1 MQQIV
6 QGKRNPQNVCQCRLK
21 TYESE
26 LIYQLAKM
34 ASCDVQATPSNDK
47 LKNIAEYTNEATAP
61 STATDTSSRTAP
73 DTDTDTD
80 TASAI
85 SQVETKTEAVD
96 VNMNVKNDIL
106 LQPTKIPGPIHMGN
120 GFHNRKYTTLM
131 KSLDLKKQH
140 NEYYSS
146 TSTLVNT
153 TDDSGVQM
161 DCSTAEDDNSCC
173 ELQNLRPSSSTPRQR
188 NSTETIAS
196 MGSLTELETAEQ
208 QTLRVLQLAVAEMEA
223 DVAFHAE
230 KLKEEIKLVDG
241 KQLQLSVEQEEQ
253 EQDEQD
259 EQQDL
264 ESTEGSKDSC
274 QAVEQFES
282 FAIGSGTTERKHI
295 RVEQLLEAEHDI
307 DMLHKL
313 LQNNDNQ
320 LVTSHAPVVPQFS
333 DDLSQSEI
341 IATNDN
347 IAQVE
352 DDETEAS
359 KNQMGLVYSLLHII
373 CGKGIRKLSYPILFC
388 GMAVGLLFY
397 FRKD

>member
-1 MQQIV
+1 
-6 QGKRNPQNVCQCRLK
+6 
-21 TYESE
+21 
-26 LIYQLAKM
+26 M

-47 LKNIAEYTNEATAP
+47 LKNIAEYPNEATAP
-61 STATDTSSRTAP
+61 STVTDTSSETAS
-73 DTDTDTD
+73 D

-85 SQVETKTEAVD
+85 SQVETKTEAV
-96 VNMNVKNDIL
+96 NNDIL

-131 KSLDLKKQH
+131 KSLDIKKQH

-188 NSTETIAS
+188 NSTETIVS

-230 KLKEEIKLVDG
+230 KLEEEIKLDAD
-241 KQLQLSVEQEEQ
+241 KQLKLLVEEKEEDREQ
-253 EQDEQD
+253 EQ
-259 EQQDL
+259 
-264 ESTEGSKDSC
+264 TELKDSC
-274 QAVEQFES
+274 QAVEEFENFS
-282 FAIGSGTTERKHI
+282 IGSGTTERKHI

-307 DMLHKL
+307 EMLHKL

-320 LVTSHAPVVPQFS
+320 LVNRDAPVQPQLC
-333 DDLSQSEI
+333 DDRSQSEL
-341 IATNDN
+341 IADNDN

-352 DDETEAS
+352 DGETEGS
-359 KNQMGLVYSLLHII
+359 RKQVGLVYSLLHII